1 MFFPAKI
8 KVFLALRKSYSLWKG
23 ISLFDA
29 CKHVFG
35 QQFAEY
41 FASSLGRGVWGTEAE
56 DLEFAAAFPDLFEA
70 IVENEKSTNK
80 LSLMKLVK
88 KLGAEKAAYWQN
100 ELGTIDPKFEK
111 GLYTFKGG
119 LQTLTDALRE
129 ELKSSAAKIESVKVS
144 RISSQNKE
152 YYLQTKSQKYGPFNK
167 VIFTCNP
174 TELGALF
181 KDYKKEVATHLSKA
195 QYSPITV
202 VHMAFNRKKFSTD
215 GFGFLVP
222 RKEKISMLGTL
233 FSSNIFPHKADKK
246 TFLTKTM
253 IAGDTKLFD
262 DDEVVAMAKEGLKR
276 AYGLKADPE
285 FSKVARHSPGI
296 PRYFNGFSEW
306 KSELDTMLQDYPGL
320 HLLGWNYQG
329 IGLANCLENAYKLG
343 KVFDNQ

>member
-1 MFFPAKI
+1 MSKVAIVGGGISGLSLAHFLQNKIDAANITLFEAQAFGGAVSSQKEGDLVLEHGPETYQARNQLLHKIAADLNLTDQLVKADSAAAKRFLVKDGRIVKFPTGPMSFLFNSILFFPAKI

-70 IVENEKSTNK
+70 IVENEKSTTK

-181 KDYKKEVATHLSKA
+181 KDYKKDKPETRPQGRSQGRGSLILCCQKVHRGKA
-195 QYSPITV
+195 E
-202 VHMAFNRKKFSTD
+202 
-215 GFGFLVP
+215 G
-222 RKEKISMLGTL
+222 
-233 FSSNIFPHKADKK
+233 
-246 TFLTKTM
+246 
-253 IAGDTKLFD
+253 LFD
-262 DDEVVAMAKEGLKR
+262 
-276 AYGLKADPE
+276 
-285 FSKVARHSPGI
+285 S
-296 PRYFNGFSEW
+296 
-306 KSELDTMLQDYPGL
+306 
-320 HLLGWNYQG
+320 
-329 IGLANCLENAYKLG
+329 
-343 KVFDNQ
+343 